1 MTRKQTLKEIKRK
14 AVHNLQG
21 GYIDEDTFNRRKSKG
36 LYPNQTYAQYIEAE
50 QAQRSRIDNE
60 LQALDQTN
68 KAYQELYAENP
79 ELEDVRTNL
88 DANGN
93 PSSGEVVSRAESAR
107 RKKLASDRLFEAH
120 PMGKV
125 VKTLTDVAD
134 AAVDLPF
141 VPSVAKQAYKALGP
155 KTSKFY
161 ADNNLL
167 KGLGLEAYIE
177 EKLKSH
183 IYLSNR

>member
-14 AVHNLQG
+14 ALSTLHG
-21 GYIDEDTFNRRKSKG
+21 GSIDRDTFERRKAKG
-36 LYPNQTYAQYIEAE
+36 LYPNQTYEQYIEAE
-50 QAQRSRIDNE
+50 QAQRNRIDSE
-60 LQALDQTN
+60 FKALDESN
-68 KAYQELYAENP
+68 KAYQQFYAENP
-79 ELEDVRTNL
+79 ELEEVRTNL
-88 DANGN
+88 DVNGN
-93 PSSGEVVSRAESAR
+93 PSRGEVVSREESAR

-125 VKTLTDVAD
+125 VKALTDVAD

-161 ADNNLL
+161 DSNNLI
-167 KGLGLEAYIE
+167 KGMGLEAYIE
-177 EKLKSH
+177 GK
-183 IYLSNR
+183 INDMRN